1 MDNKHYF
8 YVLYQV
14 VNQNSLVE
22 VEVLGTDAVGE
33 PFVEGPSVVEAS
45 VVELSVVGPSDE
57 HSDEGS
63 VEHIP
68 GGVGQSLA

>member
-22 VEVLGTDAVGE
+22 VEVLGTDVAVE
-33 PFVEGPSVVEAS
+33 PSVVE
-45 VVELSVVGPSDE
+45 PSEE
-57 HSDEGS
+57 HSDEDLI
-63 VEHIP
+63 EHIP